1 MIVGRVSR
9 IMCVLAL
16 VPAVAGAQRGGMGGM
31 GRGGRT
37 PSIAHEDALQIPKI
51 VNGVNL
57 LIEHRQELALTDSQF
72 KRIIFIK
79 RGLDSTNAPL
89 MRSLDSVQ
97 HLFKGG
103 GIRFG
108 SPSAAQRDSL
118 AEAHAMVSATQV
130 AIRSNIADWHDKAFS
145 VLSFTQMTKA
155 QAIEDKEAQAI
166 AEEAAKGKGRGG

>member
-57 LIEHRQELALTDSQF
+57 AVD
-72 KRIIFIK
+72 
-79 RGLDSTNAPL
+79 NANA
-89 MRSLDSVQ
+89 V
-97 HLFKGG
+97 
-103 GIRFG
+103 G
-108 SPSAAQRDSL
+108 SFAAG
-118 AEAHAMVSATQV
+118 V
-130 AIRSNIADWHDKAFS
+130 AGAGKYDNGSCKA
-145 VLSFTQMTKA
+145 
-155 QAIEDKEAQAI
+155 
-166 AEEAAKGKGRGG
+166 G